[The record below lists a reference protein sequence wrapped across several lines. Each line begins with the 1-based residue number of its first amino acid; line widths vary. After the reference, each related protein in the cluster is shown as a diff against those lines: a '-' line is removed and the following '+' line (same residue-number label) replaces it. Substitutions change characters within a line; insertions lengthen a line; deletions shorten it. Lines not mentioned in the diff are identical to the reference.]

1 MKALLISIF
10 IFLSLVFLGLYSH
23 TLQQPTQLTSS
34 ADEQIPNADNGGNQ
48 AFLDEVT
55 SSTGDWLA
63 NAELAVFNNEFIDPY
78 NAPPAINTAVLGS
91 TTAADGSEK
100 WIEVDISDQKIYGW
114 EGSRKVF
121 EFAISSGRPGYDTVQ
136 GEFRVWRKV
145 KSQRYRGGTPGTSS
159 YYNLPNVPY
168 SLFFHKGYAIHG
180 AYWHNDFGIT
190 RRSSGCVNVSPEN
203 AGIIYEWAGPEI
215 PEGQNAINSTE
226 ENPGIR
232 IVVHE

>member
-1 MKALLISIF
+1 MKAFLISVF
-10 IFLSLVFLGLYSH
+10 ILLSLVFLGLYSY
-23 TLQQPTQLTSS
+23 TVQQPTQLVSS
-34 ADEQIPNADNGGNQ
+34 ADESIPNADNGGNQ
-48 AFLDEVT
+48 AFIDEIST
-55 SSTGDWLA
+55 SSGNWLA
-63 NAELAVFNNEFIDPY
+63 QAEVAIFNNEFIDTY
-78 NAPPAINTAVLGS
+78 QELPAIDPNILGS
-91 TTAADGSEK
+91 TTAPDGSEK
-100 WIEVDISDQKIYGW
+100 WIEVDISEQKLWGW
-114 EGSRKVF
+114 EGTHQVF
-121 EFAISSGRPGYDTVQ
+121 EFDISSGRPGYDTVQ

-145 KSQRYRGGTPGTSS
+145 KNQRYRGGTPGTSS

-180 AYWHNDFGIT
+180 AYWHNDFGIS

-203 AGIIYEWAGPEI
+203 AGIIFKWAGPDL